1 MSTNIAA
8 AAQIA
13 ESQIAEPGIVGWFC
27 IYCEEDFD
35 TETQVDLH
43 LAGDNRCSKINDGRK
58 KSKLVQDTENP
69 NHYYTVFN
77 EHANDHSDFGS
88 STSIPQN
95 KAKTDKYKYNETDN
109 DSYDSDDDDDSAADE
124 HVVSK
129 SNDTFNKIND
139 LIWSGFSLTMSIKD
153 YSRNTSN
160 AYTKIKELLQD
171 TKNTL
176 SQKEVQDLRETYS
189 FITKDV
195 HGYYPSDDCHM
206 FNMLRTAT
214 II

>member
-1 MSTNIAA
+1 MTDF
-8 AAQIA
+8 IA
-13 ESQIAEPGIVGWFC
+13 ESQIAESSIVGCFC

-35 TETQVDLH
+35 TEQDVDLH
-43 LAGDNRCSKINDGRK
+43 LAGDNRCSKINYGRK
-58 KSKLVQDTENP
+58 NSKLVQDSENP

-77 EHANDHSDFGS
+77 EPAADEPTADEPTSDEP
-88 STSIPQN
+88 TADEP
-95 KAKTDKYKYNETDN
+95 T
-109 DSYDSDDDDDSAADE
+109 ADE

-129 SNDTFNKIND
+129 SNDMFNKIND
-139 LIWSGFSLTMSIKD
+139 LIWHGFCMTGKIEE

-171 TKNTL
+171 KKNTL
-176 SQKEVQDLRETYS
+176 SQKEVQYLRKTYS
-189 FITKDV
+189 FITNDV
-195 HGYYPSDDCHM
+195 HGYYPREDCHM